1 MATIKK
7 FEDLEVW
14 QKARLLE
21 NKIFELMQ
29 TERLSKDFEL
39 KNQMNKSAGSVM
51 DNIAE
56 GFGRGSRNEF
66 IQFLTIS
73 RGSLTELQS
82 QLYRCLD
89 RKYLSNDDFT
99 NYYSITE
106 EVAKMLSTFIA
117 YLNKSTMQGN
127 KFKERIAIKK

>member
-1 MATIKK
+1 MATFKR

-21 NKIFELMQ
+21 NKIFLL
-29 TERLSKDFEL
+29 TKTNPLSKDFSI
-39 KNQMNKSAGSVM
+39 KDQMNRSVGSIM

-56 GFGRGSRNEF
+56 GFGRGSRLEF

-73 RGSLTELQS
+73 RGSGAELQS

-89 RKYLSNDDFT
+89 RKYFSDLVF
-99 NYYSITE
+99 E
-106 EVAKMLSTFIA
+106 ELYADSDNVCKMLTGFIE
-117 YLNKSTMQGN
+117 YLNKSRIQGQ
-127 KFKERIAIKK
+127 KFKARSK

>member
-1 MATIKK
+1 
-7 FEDLEVW
+7 
-14 QKARLLE
+14 
-21 NKIFELMQ
+21 
-29 TERLSKDFEL
+29 
-39 KNQMNKSAGSVM
+39 MNKSAGSVM

-127 KFKERIAIKK
+127 KFKERIAIKT